1 MLSTKFCFKIF
12 QCKFKIKGNEI
23 ELKVLFLAPEEDSDA
38 ENNSIS
44 EFNYPYLN
52 DPELNDSYDNNNTN
66 NKLNNNTSG
75 VSASVDQPDNAS
87 INSSK
92 TKKQTYL
99 DDDRVSSKET
109 VKLLDNQ
116 SEAASLGG
124 QNLKSKNAS
133 TSQH

>member
-1 MLSTKFCFKIF
+1 M
-12 QCKFKIKGNEI
+12 
-23 ELKVLFLAPEEDSDA
+23 APEEDSDA

>member
-1 MLSTKFCFKIF
+1 M
-12 QCKFKIKGNEI
+12 
-23 ELKVLFLAPEEDSDA
+23 LFLAPEEDSDG

-52 DPELNDSYDNNNTN
+52 DPELNDSYDNNNSN
-66 NKLNNNTSG
+66 NKLDNNNSG
-75 VSASVDQPDNAS
+75 VSASVEPDNAS

-124 QNLKSKNAS
+124 KNLKK
-133 TSQH
+133 